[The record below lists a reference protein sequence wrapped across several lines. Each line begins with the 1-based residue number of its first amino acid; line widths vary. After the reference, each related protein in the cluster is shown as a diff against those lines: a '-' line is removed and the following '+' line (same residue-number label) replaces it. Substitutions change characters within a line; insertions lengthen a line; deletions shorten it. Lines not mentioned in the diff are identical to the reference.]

1 MKNIAE
7 NDQSNMKGGVLVS
20 SYSHEHHH
28 HQEEDSKKK
37 KKMKL
42 VILIVNCI
50 LLSAGQIGG
59 PLLLRVYYLHGGQ
72 RKWLSS
78 WLQTVAF
85 PFLLI
90 PILVSWSKSKSKSH
104 DSRSISTIDEN
115 PKTDRKLRFGGF
127 SPKLFISCIF
137 LGIIIGL
144 DNFLYAY
151 GVSYLPVST
160 SSLLM
165 STQLAFTA
173 AFALLLVRQKF
184 TPYSIN
190 SVVLLTLGAVVLAF
204 HTNGDKP
211 IGVSKAQYFLGFF
224 LTLVAAALMGFMLP
238 FIELS
243 YKKAS
248 EAITYDLVMRMQF
261 LVSMFATIFC
271 TIAMLINKDFQAISR
286 EAKGFELGETKYYIV
301 LIFTAVS
308 MQCAVV
314 GTLGVIHCA
323 TSLFSGVLMTL
334 LIPIQQICAIFF
346 FNEKFTAEKGMSLA
360 LSIWGFASYFYGE
373 FKQTKKKKNQHKA
386 VPINSQEIPDEV

>member
-1 MKNIAE
+1 MKNIVE
-7 NDQSNMKGGVLVS
+7 NDQSNMKGGVLVFS
-20 SYSHEHHH
+20 DSHEHRH
-28 HQEEDSKKK
+28 HQEEDNKKK

-42 VILIVNCI
+42 VNCI
-50 LLSAGQIGG
+50 LLSAGQIGS

-104 DSRSISTIDEN
+104 DSRSISTIDVN
-115 PKTDRKLRFGGF
+115 PTTDHRKLIFGGF
-127 SPKLFISCIF
+127 SPKLFISCII
-137 LGIIIGL
+137 LGIIVGL
-144 DNFLYAY
+144 DSFLYAY

-173 AFALLLVRQKF
+173 AFAVLLVRQKF

-204 HTNGDKP
+204 LTNGDKP

-224 LTLVAAALMGFMLP
+224 VTLGASALMGFMLP
-238 FIELS
+238 FIELV
-243 YKKAS
+243 YRKAC

-373 FKQTKKKKNQHKA
+373 YKQTKKKTKQHKA

>member
-1 MKNIAE
+1 MKSMME

-20 SYSHEHHH
+20 SNSHEHHH
-28 HQEEDSKKK
+28 HQEEDNKKK

-50 LLSAGQIGG
+50 FLSVAQITG

-90 PILVSWSKSKSKSH
+90 PISVSWFKSKSKSH
-104 DSRSISTIDEN
+104 DSRSISAIDVN
-115 PKTDRKLRFGGF
+115 PTTDRKLRFGGF

-137 LGIIIGL
+137 LGIIVGL
-144 DNFLYAY
+144 DSFLYAY

-211 IGVSKAQYFLGFF
+211 IGVSKDQYFLGFF
-224 LTLVAAALMGFMLP
+224 VTLGAAALFGFMLP
-238 FIELS
+238 FIELV
-243 YKKAS
+243 YRKAC
-248 EAITYDLVMRMQF
+248 EAVTYDLVMRMQF
-261 LVSMFATIFC
+261 IISMVATVFC

-323 TSLFSGVLMTL
+323 SSLFSGVLMTL
-334 LIPIQQICAIFF
+334 LLPIQQICAIFF
-346 FNEKFTAEKGMSLA
+346 FNEKFSAEKGMSLG

-373 FKQTKKKKNQHKA
+373 YKQTEKKTNQHKA